1 MSILSKKFI
10 ALLKQIDFGV
20 YAADYNALNFI
31 TVAGQRYLI
40 YSEAVINLTT
50 SEEDEQAQAVMCSS
64 MLDSAPSLQIS
75 DSHSVSPI
83 CSTKEPMP

>member
-1 MSILSKKFI
+1 MLILSKKFI
-10 ALLKQIDFGV
+10 ALLKQISLDI
-20 YAADYNALNFI
+20 YAADYNALNTI
-31 TVAGQRYLI
+31 TIAGQRYLI

-50 SEEDEQAQAVMCSS
+50 SEEDEQAVMCSS
-64 MLDSAPSLQIS
+64 MFDSAPSLQIS